1 MDQTTHDECIMNK
14 QKPIHELRFGAIKA
28 AIWRNETTAGVRYN
42 VTLTRLYREGEQWKS
57 TDTFGRDEL
66 LVVAKVAD
74 QAHTWICQ
82 QAQEQ

>member
-1 MDQTTHDECIMNK
+1 MNK

-42 VTLTRLYREGEQWKS
+42 VTLTRLYRDGEQWKS